1 MKNILF
7 LPIAMFAFGMDAY
20 VVAGI
25 IPDISTSF
33 HITDAQTAQM
43 VTAFTL
49 CYALSAP
56 ILATLL
62 AGFPTKKALVLSML
76 VFIFANLVTI
86 FSTHLSMLLASR
98 ALAGIGAGIFSPL
111 AAASAA
117 SLVPAEK
124 KGRALGLLLGG
135 MSAGTVIGVPAG
147 LALATW
153 LGWQGVFAVVVGIAL
168 IGLIGVLLGVP
179 HICVAPPPSLKA
191 RVALLANR
199 SVSATIAVTF
209 LTAVASLGLYAYL
222 APVIT
227 GITQKTNLTPYL
239 WVWGL
244 GGMVGSFTIGHLIDW
259 VKHPRAILLGAL
271 TLMCVAIFSIPN
283 SLSIPSSLSLT
294 SIMAFL
300 PFFLWGAAGWS
311 SLAPQQH
318 TLISL
323 QPEHS
328 AAVVALNSSSN
339 YLGGAVGTLLG
350 GLWLGHGLS
359 VTQLVYAA
367 AAVAAVAIVIQIG
380 ILRQS
385 AHSVATKCSDA

>member
-25 IPDISTSF
+25 IPEISTSF
-33 HITDAQTAQM
+33 QITEAQTAQM

-76 VFIFANLVTI
+76 MFIAANLVTI
-86 FSTHLSMLLASR
+86 FSTHLTMLLASR

-135 MSAGTVIGVPAG
+135 MSAGTVVGVPVG

-153 LGWQGVFAVVVGIAL
+153 LGWQGVFAVVIGIAL
-168 IGLIGVLLGVP
+168 IGLIGVVLGVP
-179 HICVAPPPSLKA
+179 QICVAPPPSLKA
-191 RVALLANR
+191 RVALLASR
-199 SVSATIAVTF
+199 SVSATISVTF
-209 LTAVASLGLYAYL
+209 LTAVASLGLYSYL

-227 GITQKTNLTPYL
+227 GITQQTNLTPYL

-259 VKHPRAILLGAL
+259 VKRPRTILLSVL
-271 TLMCVAIFSIPN
+271 TLMFVAIFSIP
-283 SLSIPSSLSLT
+283 SSLPLP
-294 SIMAFL
+294 SIIAFV

-323 QPEHS
+323 QPEQS

-350 GLWLGHGLS
+350 GLWLGHGIS
-359 VTQLVYAA
+359 VIQLVYAA
-367 AAVAAVAIVIQIG
+367 AAVAAVAIVIQVG

-385 AHSVATKCSDA
+385 ANAVTKECKSI

>member
-25 IPDISTSF
+25 IPEISTSF
-33 HITDAQTAQM
+33 QITEAQTAQM

-76 VFIFANLVTI
+76 VFIAANLVTI
-86 FSTHLSMLLASR
+86 FSTHLSILLASR

-135 MSAGTVIGVPAG
+135 MSAGTVVGVPVG

-153 LGWQGVFAVVVGIAL
+153 LGWQGVFAVVIGIAL
-168 IGLIGVLLGVP
+168 IGLIGVVLGIP
-179 HICVAPPPSLKA
+179 QICVAPPPSLKA
-191 RVALLANR
+191 RVALLASR
-199 SVSATIAVTF
+199 SVSATISVTF
-209 LTAVASLGLYAYL
+209 LTAVASLGLYSYL

-227 GITQKTNLTPYL
+227 GITQQTNLTPYL

-259 VKHPRAILLGAL
+259 VKRPRTILLSVL
-271 TLMCVAIFSIPN
+271 TLMFVAIFSIP
-283 SLSIPSSLSLT
+283 SSLPLP
-294 SIMAFL
+294 SIITFV

-323 QPEHS
+323 QPEQS

-350 GLWLGHGLS
+350 GLWLGHGIS
-359 VTQLVYAA
+359 VIQLVYAA
-367 AAVAAVAIVIQIG
+367 AAVAAVAIVIQVG

-385 AHSVATKCSDA
+385 ANAVTKECKSI

>member
-25 IPDISTSF
+25 IPEISTSF
-33 HITDAQTAQM
+33 QITEAQTAQM

-76 VFIFANLVTI
+76 VFIAANLVTI
-86 FSTHLSMLLASR
+86 FSTHLTMLLASR

-135 MSAGTVIGVPAG
+135 MSAGTVVGVPVG

-153 LGWQGVFAVVVGIAL
+153 LGWQGVFAVVIGIAL
-168 IGLIGVLLGVP
+168 IGLIGVVLGVP
-179 HICVAPPPSLKA
+179 QICVAPPPSLKA
-191 RVALLANR
+191 RVALLASR
-199 SVSATIAVTF
+199 SVSATISVTF
-209 LTAVASLGLYAYL
+209 LTAVASLGLYSYL

-259 VKHPRAILLGAL
+259 VKRPRTILLSVL
-271 TLMCVAIFSIPN
+271 TLMFVAIFSIP
-283 SLSIPSSLSLT
+283 SSLPLP
-294 SIMAFL
+294 SIIAFV

-323 QPEHS
+323 QPEQS

-350 GLWLGHGLS
+350 GLWLGHGIS
-359 VTQLVYAA
+359 VIQLVYAA
-367 AAVAAVAIVIQIG
+367 AAVAAVAIVIQVG
-380 ILRQS
+380 ILRQG
-385 AHSVATKCSDA
+385 ANAVTKECKSI

>member
-25 IPDISTSF
+25 IPEISTSF
-33 HITDAQTAQM
+33 QITEAETAQM

-62 AGFPTKKALVLSML
+62 ASFPTKKALVLSML
-76 VFIFANLVTI
+76 MFIAANLVTI
-86 FSTHLSMLLASR
+86 FSTHLTMLLASR

-117 SLVPAEK
+117 SLVPADK

-135 MSAGTVIGVPAG
+135 MSAGTVVGVPAG

-153 LGWQGVFAVVVGIAL
+153 LGWQGVFAVVIGIAI
-168 IGLIGVLLGVP
+168 IGLIGLVLGVP
-179 HICVAPPPSLKA
+179 QICVAPPPSLKA
-191 RVALLANR
+191 RVALLASR
-199 SVSATIAVTF
+199 SVSMTITVTF
-209 LTAVASLGLYAYL
+209 LTAVASLGLYSYL

-227 GITQKTNLTPYL
+227 GITQQTNLTPYL

-259 VKHPRAILLGAL
+259 VKHPRAILLGIL
-271 TLMCVAIFSIPN
+271 TLMSVAI
-283 SLSIPSSLSLT
+283 LSIPSSLALS
-294 SIMAFL
+294 SIIAFV

-323 QPEHS
+323 QPEQS

-367 AAVAAVAIVIQIG
+367 AAVGGVAIAIQIG
-380 ILRQS
+380 ILRHNT
-385 AHSVATKCSDA
+385 HSVIKECKSA

>member
-33 HITDAQTAQM
+33 QITDAQTAQM

-76 VFIFANLVTI
+76 VFIFANLVTV

-153 LGWQGVFAVVVGIAL
+153 LGWQGVFTVVVGIAF

-222 APVIT
+222 APIIT
-227 GITQKTNLTPYL
+227 GITQHTNLTPYL

-244 GGMVGSFTIGHLIDW
+244 GGMMGSFTIGHLIDW
-259 VKHPRAILLGAL
+259 VKHPRAILLGIL
-271 TLMCVAIFSIPN
+271 TLMSVAI
-283 SLSIPSSLSLT
+283 LSIPSSLPLP
-294 SIMAFL
+294 SIIAFV

-367 AAVAAVAIVIQIG
+367 AAVGGVAIAIQIG

-385 AHSVATKCSDA
+385 IHAVATRCKST

>member
-25 IPDISTSF
+25 IPEISTSF
-33 HITDAQTAQM
+33 QITEAQTAQM

-76 VFIFANLVTI
+76 VFIAANLVTI
-86 FSTHLSMLLASR
+86 FSTHLTMLLASR

-135 MSAGTVIGVPAG
+135 MSAGTVVGVPAG

-153 LGWQGVFAVVVGIAL
+153 LGWQGVFTVVIGIAL
-168 IGLIGVLLGVP
+168 IGLIGVMLGVP
-179 HICVAPPPSLKA
+179 QICVAPPPSLKA
-191 RVALLANR
+191 RVTLLASR
-199 SVSATIAVTF
+199 SVSATISVTF
-209 LTAVASLGLYAYL
+209 LTAVASLGLYSYL

-227 GITQKTNLTPYL
+227 GITQQTNLTPYL

-259 VKHPRAILLGAL
+259 VKRPRAILLGVL

-283 SLSIPSSLSLT
+283 SLPLPSI
-294 SIMAFL
+294 IAFV

-323 QPEHS
+323 QPEQS

-359 VTQLVYAA
+359 VIQLVYAA
-367 AAVAAVAIVIQIG
+367 AAVAAVAIVIQVG

-385 AHSVATKCSDA
+385 ANSVTKECRSV

>member
-25 IPDISTSF
+25 IPEISTSF
-33 HITDAQTAQM
+33 QITEAQTAQM

-76 VFIFANLVTI
+76 MFIAANLVTI
-86 FSTHLSMLLASR
+86 FSTHLTMLLASR

-135 MSAGTVIGVPAG
+135 MSAGTVVGVPVG

-153 LGWQGVFAVVVGIAL
+153 LGWQGVFAVVIGIAL
-168 IGLIGVLLGVP
+168 IGLIGVVLGVP
-179 HICVAPPPSLKA
+179 QICVAPPPSLKA
-191 RVALLANR
+191 RVALLASR
-199 SVSATIAVTF
+199 SVSATISVTF
-209 LTAVASLGLYAYL
+209 LTAVASLGLYSYL

-227 GITQKTNLTPYL
+227 GITQQTNLTPYL
-239 WVWGL
+239 WIWGL

-259 VKHPRAILLGAL
+259 VKRPRTILLSVL
-271 TLMCVAIFSIPN
+271 TLMFVAIFSIP
-283 SLSIPSSLSLT
+283 SSLPLP
-294 SIMAFL
+294 SIIAFV

-323 QPEHS
+323 QPEQS

-350 GLWLGHGLS
+350 GLWLGHGIS
-359 VTQLVYAA
+359 VIQLVYAA
-367 AAVAAVAIVIQIG
+367 AAVAAVAIVIQVG

-385 AHSVATKCSDA
+385 ANAVTKECKSI

>member
-33 HITDAQTAQM
+33 QITEAQTAQM

-86 FSTHLSMLLASR
+86 FSTHLTMLLASR

-111 AAASAA
+111 AAASAT

-124 KGRALGLLLGG
+124 KGRAIGLLLGG

-153 LGWQGVFAVVVGIAL
+153 LGWQGVFAVVIAIAL
-168 IGLIGVLLGVP
+168 IGLVGVVLGVP

-191 RVALLANR
+191 RIALLTDR
-199 SVSATIAVTF
+199 PVSATITVTF
-209 LTAVASLGLYAYL
+209 LTAIASLGLYSYL

-227 GITQKTNLTPYL
+227 GITQQTNLTPYL

-244 GGMVGSFTIGHLIDW
+244 GGMIGSFTIGHVIDW
-259 VKHPRAILLGAL
+259 VKRPRAILLGIL
-271 TLMCVAIFSIPN
+271 TLMSVSIF
-283 SLSIPSSLSLT
+283 SIPSSLPLS
-294 SIMAFL
+294 SIIAFV

-350 GLWLGHGLS
+350 GFWLSHGLS

-367 AAVAAVAIVIQIG
+367 AAVGGVAIAIQIG
-380 ILRQS
+380 ILRRN
-385 AHSVATKCSDA
+385 ANPVATKCPDS

>member
-25 IPDISTSF
+25 IPEISTSF
-33 HITDAQTAQM
+33 QITEAQTAQM

-76 VFIFANLVTI
+76 VFIAANLVTI
-86 FSTHLSMLLASR
+86 FSTHLSILLASR

-135 MSAGTVIGVPAG
+135 MSAGTVVGVPVG

-153 LGWQGVFAVVVGIAL
+153 LGWQGVFAVVIGIAL
-168 IGLIGVLLGVP
+168 IGLIGVVLGVP
-179 HICVAPPPSLKA
+179 QICVAPPPSLKA
-191 RVALLANR
+191 RVALLASR
-199 SVSATIAVTF
+199 SVSATISVTF
-209 LTAVASLGLYAYL
+209 LTAVASLGLYSYL

-227 GITQKTNLTPYL
+227 GITQQTNLTPYL
-239 WVWGL
+239 WIWGL

-259 VKHPRAILLGAL
+259 VKRPRTILLSVL
-271 TLMCVAIFSIPN
+271 TLMFVAIFSIP
-283 SLSIPSSLSLT
+283 SSLPLP
-294 SIMAFL
+294 SIIAFV

-323 QPEHS
+323 QPEQS

-350 GLWLGHGLS
+350 GLWLGHGIS
-359 VTQLVYAA
+359 VIQLVYAA
-367 AAVAAVAIVIQIG
+367 AAVAAVAIVIQVG

-385 AHSVATKCSDA
+385 ANAVTKECKSI

>member
-33 HITDAQTAQM
+33 QITEAETAQM

-62 AGFPTKKALVLSML
+62 ASFPTKKALVLSML
-76 VFIFANLVTI
+76 MFIAANLVTI
-86 FSTHLSMLLASR
+86 FSTHLTMLLASR

-117 SLVPAEK
+117 SLVPADK

-135 MSAGTVIGVPAG
+135 MSAGTVVGVPAG

-153 LGWQGVFAVVVGIAL
+153 LGWQGVFAVVIGIAI
-168 IGLIGVLLGVP
+168 IGLIGVVLGVP
-179 HICVAPPPSLKA
+179 QICVAPPPSLKA
-191 RVALLANR
+191 RVALLASR
-199 SVSATIAVTF
+199 SVSITITVTF
-209 LTAVASLGLYAYL
+209 LTAVASLGLYSYL

-227 GITQKTNLTPYL
+227 GITQQTNLTPYL

-259 VKHPRAILLGAL
+259 VKHPRAILLGIL
-271 TLMCVAIFSIPN
+271 TLMSVAI
-283 SLSIPSSLSLT
+283 LSIPSSLALS
-294 SIMAFL
+294 SIIAFV

-323 QPEHS
+323 QPEQS

-367 AAVAAVAIVIQIG
+367 AAVGGVAIAIQIG
-380 ILRQS
+380 ILRHNT
-385 AHSVATKCSDA
+385 HSVIKECKSA

>member
-25 IPDISTSF
+25 IPEISTSF
-33 HITDAQTAQM
+33 QITEAQTAQM

-76 VFIFANLVTI
+76 MFIAANLVTI
-86 FSTHLSMLLASR
+86 FSTHLTMLLASR

-135 MSAGTVIGVPAG
+135 MSAGTVVGVPVG

-153 LGWQGVFAVVVGIAL
+153 LGWQGVFAVVIGIAL
-168 IGLIGVLLGVP
+168 IGLIGVVLGVP
-179 HICVAPPPSLKA
+179 QICVAPPPSLKA
-191 RVALLANR
+191 RVALLASR
-199 SVSATIAVTF
+199 SVSATISVTF
-209 LTAVASLGLYAYL
+209 LTAVASLGLYSYL

-227 GITQKTNLTPYL
+227 SITQQTNLTPYL
-239 WVWGL
+239 WIWGL

-259 VKHPRAILLGAL
+259 VKRPRTILLSVL
-271 TLMCVAIFSIPN
+271 TLMFVAIFSIP
-283 SLSIPSSLSLT
+283 SSLPLP
-294 SIMAFL
+294 SIIAFV

-323 QPEHS
+323 QPEQS

-350 GLWLGHGLS
+350 GLWLGHGIS
-359 VTQLVYAA
+359 VIQLVYAA
-367 AAVAAVAIVIQIG
+367 AAVAAVAIVIQVG

-385 AHSVATKCSDA
+385 ANAVTKECKSI

>member
-33 HITDAQTAQM
+33 QITEAETAQM

-62 AGFPTKKALVLSML
+62 VSFPTKKALVLSML
-76 VFIFANLVTI
+76 MFIAANLVTI
-86 FSTHLSMLLASR
+86 FSTHLTMLLASR

-117 SLVPAEK
+117 SLVPADK

-135 MSAGTVIGVPAG
+135 MSAGTVVGVPAG

-153 LGWQGVFAVVVGIAL
+153 LGWQGVFAVVIGIAI
-168 IGLIGVLLGVP
+168 IGLIGVVLGVP
-179 HICVAPPPSLKA
+179 QICVAPPPSLKA
-191 RVALLANR
+191 RVALLASR
-199 SVSATIAVTF
+199 SVSTTITVTF
-209 LTAVASLGLYAYL
+209 LTAVASLGLYSYL

-227 GITQKTNLTPYL
+227 GITQQTNLTPYL

-259 VKHPRAILLGAL
+259 VKHPRAILLGIL
-271 TLMCVAIFSIPN
+271 TLMSLAI
-283 SLSIPSSLSLT
+283 LSIPSSLPLP
-294 SIMAFL
+294 SIIAFV

-367 AAVAAVAIVIQIG
+367 AAVGGVAVAIQIG

-385 AHSVATKCSDA
+385 AHSVATRCPDA

>member
-25 IPDISTSF
+25 IPEISTSF
-33 HITDAQTAQM
+33 HITEAQTAQM

-76 VFIFANLVTI
+76 VFIAANLVTI
-86 FSTHLSMLLASR
+86 FSTHLTMLLASR

-117 SLVPAEK
+117 SLVPDEK

-135 MSAGTVIGVPAG
+135 MSAGTVVGVPAG

-153 LGWQGVFAVVVGIAL
+153 LGWQGVFAVVIGIAL
-168 IGLIGVLLGVP
+168 IGLVGVVLGVP

-191 RVALLANR
+191 RVALLTDR
-199 SVSATIAVTF
+199 SVSATITVTF
-209 LTAVASLGLYAYL
+209 LTAVASLGLYSYL

-227 GITQKTNLTPYL
+227 GITQQTNLTPYL

-244 GGMVGSFTIGHLIDW
+244 GGMIGSFTIGHLIDW
-259 VKHPRAILLGAL
+259 VKHPRAILLGILAL
-271 TLMCVAIFSIPN
+271 MSVAIY
-283 SLSIPSSLSLT
+283 SIPSSLPLSSL
-294 SIMAFL
+294 IAFV

-323 QPEHS
+323 QPDHS

-350 GLWLGHGLS
+350 GLWLSHGLS

-367 AAVAAVAIVIQIG
+367 AAVGGVAIVIQIG

-385 AHSVATKCSDA
+385 AHSVATRCKST

>member
-25 IPDISTSF
+25 IPEISTSF
-33 HITDAQTAQM
+33 HITEAQTAQM

-76 VFIFANLVTI
+76 VFIAANLVTI
-86 FSTHLSMLLASR
+86 FSTHLTMLLASR

-117 SLVPAEK
+117 SLVPDEK

-135 MSAGTVIGVPAG
+135 MSAGTVVGVPAG
-147 LALATW
+147 LALSAW
-153 LGWQGVFAVVVGIAL
+153 LGWQGVFAVVIGIAL
-168 IGLIGVLLGVP
+168 IGLVGVVLGVP

-191 RVALLANR
+191 RVALLTDR
-199 SVSATIAVTF
+199 SVSATITVTF
-209 LTAVASLGLYAYL
+209 LTAVASLGLYSYL

-227 GITQKTNLTPYL
+227 GITQQTNLTPYL

-244 GGMVGSFTIGHLIDW
+244 GGMIGSFTIGHLIDW
-259 VKHPRAILLGAL
+259 VKHPRAILLGILAL
-271 TLMCVAIFSIPN
+271 MSVAIY
-283 SLSIPSSLSLT
+283 SIPSSLPLSSL
-294 SIMAFL
+294 IAFV

-323 QPEHS
+323 QPDHS

-350 GLWLGHGLS
+350 GLWLSHGLS

-367 AAVAAVAIVIQIG
+367 AAVGGVAIVIQIG

-385 AHSVATKCSDA
+385 AHSVATRCKST

>member
-25 IPDISTSF
+25 IPEISTSF
-33 HITDAQTAQM
+33 HITEAQTAQM

-76 VFIFANLVTI
+76 VFIAANLVTI
-86 FSTHLSMLLASR
+86 FSTHLTMLLASR

-117 SLVPAEK
+117 SLVPDEK

-135 MSAGTVIGVPAG
+135 MSAGTVVGVPAG

-153 LGWQGVFAVVVGIAL
+153 LGWQGVFAVVIGIAL
-168 IGLIGVLLGVP
+168 IGLVGVVLGVP

-191 RVALLANR
+191 RVALLTDR
-199 SVSATIAVTF
+199 SVSATITVTF
-209 LTAVASLGLYAYL
+209 LTAVASLGLYSYL

-227 GITQKTNLTPYL
+227 GITQQTNLTPYL

-244 GGMVGSFTIGHLIDW
+244 GGMIGSSIIGHLIDW
-259 VKHPRAILLGAL
+259 VKHPRAILLGILAL
-271 TLMCVAIFSIPN
+271 MSVAIY
-283 SLSIPSSLSLT
+283 SIPSSLPLSSL
-294 SIMAFL
+294 IAFV

-323 QPEHS
+323 QPDHS

-350 GLWLGHGLS
+350 GLWLSHGLS

-367 AAVAAVAIVIQIG
+367 AAVGGVAIVIQIG

-385 AHSVATKCSDA
+385 AHSVATRCKST